1 MAGADQHVGGAA
13 FYGDDVEIN
22 IDLRFPRDAASV
34 PAIRRLLDASL
45 DVLGVEEPI
54 RGDIRL
60 MLTEACANVVQH
72 ARAGDAYTV
81 RVLIMDERCVIKV
94 IDHGRG
100 FDPARL
106 TVTRP
111 VAADPTAE
119 HGRGMLI
126 MESLADQVRLHSYP
140 EHGAL
145 VSLEKKLHYGGDT
158 LGRRLADSAW
168 LNGDGPP
175 PGSRVRLMNE
185 ADPELQEFATKLFDL
200 AREGQTEQLVAYVEA
215 GVPANLSNDR
225 GDTLLMLAAY
235 HGHADTVSAL
245 AARGADPDR
254 ENDRG
259 QRPLAGAVFKKE
271 APVVRALLEAGADP
285 RAGTPSAYDTAQM
298 FGHSEFVAWF
308 DERATPSA

>member
-1 MAGADQHVGGAA
+1 M
-13 FYGDDVEIN
+13 EIN
-22 IDLRFPRDAASV
+22 FDLRFPRDAASV

-60 MLTEACANVVQH
+60 MLTEACGNVVQH

-106 TVTRP
+106 TVTRSVP
-111 VAADPTAE
+111 DPDAE

-126 MESLADQVRLHSYP
+126 MQSLADEVRLHSYP
-140 EHGAL
+140 EHGVL

-158 LGRRLADSAW
+158 LGHRLAHSAAW
-168 LNGDGPP
+168 ANGDGPP
-175 PGSRVRLMNE
+175 PGSRVRLTDE
-185 ADPELQEFATKLFDL
+185 ADPGLQEFATRLFDM
-200 AREGQTEQLVAYVEA
+200 ARKGQTEPLIAYVDA
-215 GVPANLSNDR
+215 GVPANLGNDR

-235 HGHADTVSAL
+235 HGHAGTVRAL
-245 AARGADPDR
+245 AGRGADPDR

-259 QRPLAGAVFKKE
+259 QRPLAGAVLKQE
-271 APVVRALLEAGADP
+271 PEVVRALLDAGADP
-285 RAGTPSAYDTAQM
+285 RAGTPSAYDTARM
-298 FGHSEFVAWF
+298 LGLGDFVAWF
-308 DERATPSA
+308 DEQTTPSA